1 MRLRGKKTET
11 RKIIGRITY
20 SPKKHKHKCLKS
32 MRQKLDSRPSK
43 IAEKPPMPNETLTF
57 GSININGLDQEAH
70 WAVTEILK
78 NKKLDVS
85 TLIYIKQYINLQHI
99 PGSRN

>member
-1 MRLRGKKTET
+1 MRLMGKKTET

-20 SPKKHKHKCLKS
+20 SPEKHKHKFLKS
-32 MRQKLDSRPSK
+32 TRQKLDSRPSK
-43 IAEKPPMPNETLTF
+43 IAEKPPNETLTF

-78 NKKLDVS
+78 NKNLDVS
-85 TLIYIKQYINLQHI
+85 TLIYMKQYINLQHI